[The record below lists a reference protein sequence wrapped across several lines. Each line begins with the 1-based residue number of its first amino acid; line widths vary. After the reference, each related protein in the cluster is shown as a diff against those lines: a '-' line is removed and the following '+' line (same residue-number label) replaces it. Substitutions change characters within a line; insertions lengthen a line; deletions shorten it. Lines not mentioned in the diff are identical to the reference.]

1 MADKP
6 ITDAGVISQI
16 LEALPLTTIQQKG
29 LQNSEILQINGEV
42 ISDANTAL
50 AGAYRCNFEDP
61 ENRNLPYNWGI
72 LFTSSIAGVRFQLFA
87 TSINELYFRVMWDD
101 WLPWRKVSF
110 T

>member
-16 LEALPLTTIQQKG
+16 LEALPLTTTKQKG
-29 LQNSEILQINGEV
+29 LQDSEIMRINGASVEN
-42 ISDANTAL
+42 ANTAPV
-50 AGAYRCNFEDP
+50 GVYRCNVTDH

-72 LFTSSIAGVRFQLFA
+72 LFTSNIVGVKFQLFA
-87 TSINELYFRVMWDD
+87 TSINELYFRTMWDD